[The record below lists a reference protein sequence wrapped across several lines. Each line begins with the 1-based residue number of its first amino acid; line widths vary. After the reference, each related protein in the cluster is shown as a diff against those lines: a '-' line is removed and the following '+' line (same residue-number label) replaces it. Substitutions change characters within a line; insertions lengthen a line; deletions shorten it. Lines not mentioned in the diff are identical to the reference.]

1 MKIYDM
7 LEDNFLNDKVIET
20 NFSKSIN
27 KKEKDFLKFLFVEFT
42 LKKDL
47 QKKEILEIPIS
58 KLQKELNY
66 TNTNS
71 LYKFLDNLLSKKI
84 IYSISNKKKKIFS
97 GNFPIFSSYNIS
109 FDSVYLLLSK
119 ELLLSAKEKTLY
131 SLLNINLLVF
141 MRERSSYN
149 LYRYLIANTTNMNYI
164 DIPLNLLKE
173 IINSDDK
180 YERFFDFET
189 KVLKKIIEDIN
200 DFSHFKVDYTK
211 VKIGEFK
218 NNKVD
223 RIHFTVK
230 SRDYINKQILLK
242 EDLNKVLNLIKDN
255 IKDFHSV
262 QNLIS
267 KYIDKKGVD
276 YVYKNA
282 LLVKNNPKGN
292 FEQNLKKALLLDLT
306 NEFNNRKFI
315 EVINVNDIFSN
326 TFFIQLVLSV
336 EMKKLDLDSELQTLL
351 DTRFFNKTSILKDG
365 HILEENFGTFKIYIQ
380 YNKKIKSIIKLFILE
395 PIPVKDVSDSK
406 LKKLDS

>member
-27 KKEKDFLKFLFVEFT
+27 KKEKDFLKFLFIEFT

-200 DFSHFKVDYTK
+200 DL
-211 VKIGEFK
+211 KIL
-218 NNKVD
+218 
-223 RIHFTVK
+223 
-230 SRDYINKQILLK
+230 Y
-242 EDLNKVLNLIKDN
+242 
-255 IKDFHSV
+255 
-262 QNLIS
+262 
-267 KYIDKKGVD
+267 
-276 YVYKNA
+276 
-282 LLVKNNPKGN
+282 P
-292 FEQNLKKALLLDLT
+292 
-306 NEFNNRKFI
+306 
-315 EVINVNDIFSN
+315 
-326 TFFIQLVLSV
+326 
-336 EMKKLDLDSELQTLL
+336 
-351 DTRFFNKTSILKDG
+351 
-365 HILEENFGTFKIYIQ
+365 
-380 YNKKIKSIIKLFILE
+380 
-395 PIPVKDVSDSK
+395 
-406 LKKLDS
+406 

>member
-27 KKEKDFLKFLFVEFT
+27 KKEKDFLKFLFIEFT

-58 KLQKELNY
+58 KLQKKLNY

-262 QNLIS
+262 QSLIS

>member
-1 MKIYDM
+1 MKIYDA
-7 LEDNFLNDKVIET
+7 LEDNFLKDKAIEI
-20 NFSKSIN
+20 NFSKPIN

-42 LKKDL
+42 LKKDF
-47 QKKEILEIPIS
+47 QKKEILEISIN

-66 TNTNS
+66 TNTSS
-71 LYKFLDNLLSKKI
+71 LCKFLDNLLSKKI
-84 IYSISNKKKKIFS
+84 IYSISNKKKKIFY

-109 FDSVYLLLSK
+109 FDFVYLLLSK

-164 DIPLNLLKE
+164 DIPLDLLKE

-189 KVLKKIIEDIN
+189 KILKKIIEDIN

-211 VKIGEFK
+211 IKIGEFK
-218 NNKVD
+218 NNRVD

-242 EDLNKVLNLIKDN
+242 EDLNKVLNLIKDD
-255 IKDFHSV
+255 IKDFHSI

-282 LLVKNNPKGN
+282 LLVKNNPKGS

-315 EVINVNDIFSN
+315 EIINVNDIFSN

-336 EMKKLDLDSELQTLL
+336 EMKKLELDFELQTLL

-365 HILEENFGTFKIYIQ
+365 QTLEENFGTFKVFIQ

-395 PIPVKDVSDSK
+395 PATVKDVSDNK
-406 LKKLDS
+406 

>member
-27 KKEKDFLKFLFVEFT
+27 KKEKDFLKFLFIEFT

-149 LYRYLIANTTNMNYI
+149 LYRYLI
-164 DIPLNLLKE
+164 
-173 IINSDDK
+173 
-180 YERFFDFET
+180 ER
-189 KVLKKIIEDIN
+189 V
-200 DFSHFKVDYTK
+200 
-211 VKIGEFK
+211 
-218 NNKVD
+218 
-223 RIHFTVK
+223 RI
-230 SRDYINKQILLK
+230 
-242 EDLNKVLNLIKDN
+242 
-255 IKDFHSV
+255 
-262 QNLIS
+262 
-267 KYIDKKGVD
+267 
-276 YVYKNA
+276 
-282 LLVKNNPKGN
+282 
-292 FEQNLKKALLLDLT
+292 
-306 NEFNNRKFI
+306 
-315 EVINVNDIFSN
+315 
-326 TFFIQLVLSV
+326 
-336 EMKKLDLDSELQTLL
+336 
-351 DTRFFNKTSILKDG
+351 
-365 HILEENFGTFKIYIQ
+365 
-380 YNKKIKSIIKLFILE
+380 
-395 PIPVKDVSDSK
+395 
-406 LKKLDS
+406 

>member
-27 KKEKDFLKFLFVEFT
+27 KKEKDFLKFLFIEFT

-180 YERFFDFET
+180 YERFFWFWNKGFE
-189 KVLKKIIEDIN
+189 
-200 DFSHFKVDYTK
+200 
-211 VKIGEFK
+211 K
-218 NNKVD
+218 NN
-223 RIHFTVK
+223 R
-230 SRDYINKQILLK
+230 RY
-242 EDLNKVLNLIKDN
+242 
-255 IKDFHSV
+255 
-262 QNLIS
+262 
-267 KYIDKKGVD
+267 
-276 YVYKNA
+276 
-282 LLVKNNPKGN
+282 
-292 FEQNLKKALLLDLT
+292 
-306 NEFNNRKFI
+306 
-315 EVINVNDIFSN
+315 
-326 TFFIQLVLSV
+326 
-336 EMKKLDLDSELQTLL
+336 
-351 DTRFFNKTSILKDG
+351 
-365 HILEENFGTFKIYIQ
+365 
-380 YNKKIKSIIKLFILE
+380 
-395 PIPVKDVSDSK
+395 
-406 LKKLDS
+406 

>member
-27 KKEKDFLKFLFVEFT
+27 KKEKDFLKFLFIEFT

-230 SRDYINKQILLK
+230 SRDYINKQMLLK